1 MAAPVRKTDRLAPPL
16 MQAFRAAHHSRDAQ
30 APVDLREGGE
40 RVLSSRRMSSRTP
53 ISESELRKIVIS
65 DIGALLN
72 TVNLDSAQDLSEAPE
87 VGKSVLNFGFPDIAR
102 LSVDDKAIFSIV
114 QGIESALR
122 DFEPRL
128 VRGSIK
134 ARRDETNAQA
144 GELRA
149 RFLVSAALRM
159 QPVDVPVQFLAQVEL
174 DSGKIKI
181 DRL

>member
-1 MAAPVRKTDRLAPPL
+1 MAKERNDRLAPPI
-16 MQAFRAAHHSRDAQ
+16 MRAFRASHHSRDAK
-30 APVDLREGGE
+30 ALADIREGGE
-40 RVLSSRRMSSRTP
+40 RVLSSRRMSSRAP

-87 VGKSVLNFGFPDIAR
+87 VGKSVLNFGFPDLGR
-102 LSVDDKAIFSIV
+102 LSIGENAVL
-114 QGIESALR
+114 GIAQELEQALR
-122 DFEPRL
+122 EFEPRL
-128 VRGSIK
+128 APGSIK
-134 ARRDETNAQA
+134 ARRDDAVSPD
-144 GELRA
+144 ELRV

-159 QPVDVPVQFLAQVEL
+159 QPVDVPVQFVAEVEL

>member
-1 MAAPVRKTDRLAPPL
+1 
-16 MQAFRAAHHSRDAQ
+16 MQAFRAAHRSRDAK
-30 APVDLREGGE
+30 ALADVREGGE

-53 ISESELRKIVIS
+53 ISESELRRIVIS

-72 TVNLDSAQDLSEAPE
+72 TVNFDSAQDLSEAPE

-102 LSVDDKAIFSIV
+102 LSIDENAVYSLA
-114 QGIESALR
+114 QELESALR

-128 VRGSIK
+128 VRGSTQ
-134 ARRDETNAQA
+134 ARRDDTVSAD
-144 GELRA
+144 ELTV
-149 RFLVSAALRM
+149 RFLVSAALRIH
-159 QPVDVPVQFLAQVEL
+159 PVDVPVQFVAEVEL

>member
-1 MAAPVRKTDRLAPPL
+1 MAKERNDRLAAPL
-16 MQAFRAAHHSRDAQ
+16 MQAFRAAHRSRDAK
-30 APVDLREGGE
+30 APADIREGGE
-40 RVLSSRRMSSRTP
+40 RVLSSRRMSSRAP

-65 DIGALLN
+65 DISALLN
-72 TVNLDSAQDLSEAPE
+72 TVNFDSAQDLSEAPE
-87 VGKSVLNFGFPDIAR
+87 VGKSVLNFGFPDLAR
-102 LSVDDKAIFSIV
+102 LSIDENAVFRVA
-114 QGIESALR
+114 QELEQALR

-134 ARRDETNAQA
+134 ARRDDAVSPD
-144 GELRA
+144 ELRV

-159 QPVDVPVQFLAQVEL
+159 HPVDVPVQFVAEVEL